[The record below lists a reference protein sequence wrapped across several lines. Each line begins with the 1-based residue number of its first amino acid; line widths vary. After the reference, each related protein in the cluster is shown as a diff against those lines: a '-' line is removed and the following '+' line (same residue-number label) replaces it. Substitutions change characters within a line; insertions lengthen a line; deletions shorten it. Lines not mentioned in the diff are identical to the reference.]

1 MQQISKNRASVML
14 SGNEYA
20 DIKREERRKHKALRD
35 KKKSRKW
42 QWSD

>member
-1 MQQISKNRASVML
+1 MQQISKHVKVM

-20 DIKREERRKHKALRD
+20 DIKREERKKHKALRD